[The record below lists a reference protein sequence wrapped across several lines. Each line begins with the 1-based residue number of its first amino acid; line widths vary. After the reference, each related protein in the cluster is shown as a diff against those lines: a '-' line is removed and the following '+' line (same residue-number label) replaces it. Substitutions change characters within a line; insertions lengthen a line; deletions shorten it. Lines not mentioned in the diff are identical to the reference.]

1 MAESDPLIPVGY
13 GGKKIRLS
21 QLVNDPLF
29 LGINE
34 SWRDNI
40 LRLISEN
47 PSIGIGGT
55 DREDKQVAE
64 LFSKRYAPTNEKI
77 DITDPKVYEQ
87 FKKGNLKEYNG
98 KIYRLKKGMSA
109 AATPN
114 ASWHTGGMAVDF
126 IGDTALAAKLAE
138 KYGIRQVTSTGE
150 NWHFQPAG
158 LPDGRRVID
167 FIKKRY
173 GKDII
178 KERLSPEALEYI
190 NSNFASNAPSHP
202 KEILDKIDSFF
213 KVSAPAK
220 PKTRPANSRTGKP
233 SRIQARFYKWQ

>member
-21 QLVNDPLF
+21 QLVNDPIF

-64 LFSKRYAPTNEKI
+64 LFAKRYAPTNEKI
-77 DITDPKVYEQ
+77 DITNPKMYEQ

-158 LPDGRRVID
+158 LPDGRRVIE

-173 GKDII
+173 GKDIL
-178 KERLSPEALEYI
+178 KDKLSPDALDYI
-190 NSNFASNAPSHP
+190 NTNFASNAPSHP
-202 KEILDKIDSFF
+202 KEILEKIDSFF
-213 KVSAPAK
+213 ASPAK
-220 PKTRPANSRTGKP
+220 TKARPANGRGGSGRVQPKM
-233 SRIQARFYKWQ
+233 YMWK